1 MRFFLKKLKDFYKGG
16 LAPYEARGFRSG
28 FVMLF
33 SAVISSIILAIA
45 LGVMNI
51 ALKELAFDTSAKNT
65 NDAFFAADTA
75 AECALYYDLAVGDT
89 SAFGV
94 PSAGLSVSCAGT
106 DLDLNNGNNAPSSG
120 PYYFSLYPL
129 SPSGSACANVT
140 VSKTTDPESTTILAR
155 GYNLGGN
162 TVDCTSSNQNR
173 VERELLVTIGEG
185 PAIVPPES
193 FTLTVN
199 ASGPGVVTSS
209 LFGINC
215 GNGNTNCQAS
225 YNAGTPI
232 ILTATPDAGYEVA
245 WSGGS
250 CSGSSSTCSFT
261 MDVNRT
267 VNATFSI
274 IQHNVTVALA
284 GPSGAGSVTS
294 SPAGI
299 GCSPICGTS
308 FNAGQNVQLTAS
320 ANGGYQ
326 FTGWSGASA
335 GECSGNTCNF
345 NNLSADKS
353 VQANFAYLYPQVASE
368 ITSIDVGPDTSHTV
382 SLPTGIQSGDLLVTF
397 FSLDAFIPVNWPSGW
412 TSLVAG
418 GVGSNRVEV
427 AYKIADG
434 TETGTMTVTT
444 TPAQQQPSAHHT
456 VRITNFN
463 IANPIAASTVSATL
477 NPNALNPGA
486 WDQEYTLWFAVNGR
500 NNGSNSTTT
509 GYPAGYSVGTT
520 VHAPPADTNG
530 TTIATAR
537 REAFVISE
545 DPSAFTIGGPG
556 PASSTHSV
564 TIGIQGL

>member
-1 MRFFLKKLKDFYKGG
+1 MKQSIKK
-16 LAPYEARGFRSG
+16 RG

-33 SAVISSIILAIA
+33 SAVIASIILAIA
-45 LGVMNI
+45 LGVANI

-106 DLDLNNGNNAPSSG
+106 DLDLNNGNNAPSSP

-140 VSKTTDPESTTILAR
+140 VNKTTDPESTTILAR

-162 TVDCTSSNQNR
+162 TTDCTSSNQNR

-245 WSGGS
+245 WSGGG
-250 CSGSSSTCSFT
+250 CSGNNPTCSFT
-261 MDVNRT
+261 MDTNRT
-267 VNATFSI
+267 VNATFSV
-274 IQHNVTVALA
+274 IQYNVTVALA

-308 FNAGQNVQLTAS
+308 FDAGEDVQLTAN
-320 ANGGYQ
+320 ANAGYQ
-326 FTGWSGASA
+326 FTGWSGSSS
-335 GECSGNTCNF
+335 GECSGNTCTF
-345 NNLSADKS
+345 NNINADKS
-353 VQANFAYLYPQVASE
+353 VQANFAPLYPQVASE
-368 ITSIDVGPDTSHTV
+368 ATSIDVGPDTFHTV
-382 SLPTGIQSGDLLVTF
+382 ALPAGIQSGDLLVTF
-397 FSLDAFIPVNWPSGW
+397 FSLDSNTTTVNWPSGW

-418 GVGSNRVEV
+418 GIGTLKLEV

-434 TETGTMTVTT
+434 NETSTMTFGT

-463 IANPIAASTVSATL
+463 TTNPIATGTISSNL
-477 NPNALNPGA
+477 NPTTLDPSA
-486 WDQEYTLWFAVNGR
+486 WGEEHVLWFAVNAR
-500 NNGSNSTTT
+500 NNGSDSPTT
-509 GYPAGYSVGTT
+509 GYPAGYTDGTT
-520 VHAPPADTNG
+520 MHAPPADTDG
-530 TTIATAR
+530 TTIVTAR
-537 REAFVISE
+537 KESYAFSE
-545 DPSAFTIGGPG
+545 DPSAFSIGPPG
-556 PASSTHSV
+556 PASSTRSV
-564 TIGIQGL
+564 TIGIQGP